1 MTTEFKENNTM
12 IKDGRSGHTFAIF
25 LLIVFAVFWV
35 WLVATGVEQREIRE
49 KELREKEWA
58 RREEKIRME
67 YRIKELE
74 ERLYIQTNDAA
85 KAM

>member
-1 MTTEFKENNTM
+1 MKTNKN
-12 IKDGRSGHTFAIF
+12 GRSGHTGVIF
-25 LLIVFAVFWV
+25 LIIVFAVFWV

-74 ERLYIQTNDAA
+74 ERLYIQTNDAS
-85 KAM
+85 KVDVGEE